1 MFYRAWFTRDD
12 GHTVLVADAEDDLA
26 FVETAATD
34 YAALHGVTIT
44 TEQSTNG
51 IAWEEVA

>member
-12 GHTVLVADAEDDLA
+12 GAVVMVADSEDDLA
-26 FVETAATD
+26 FVEAAAT
-34 YAALHGVTIT
+34 YASEHGVTIT

-51 IAWEEVA
+51 IAWEAV